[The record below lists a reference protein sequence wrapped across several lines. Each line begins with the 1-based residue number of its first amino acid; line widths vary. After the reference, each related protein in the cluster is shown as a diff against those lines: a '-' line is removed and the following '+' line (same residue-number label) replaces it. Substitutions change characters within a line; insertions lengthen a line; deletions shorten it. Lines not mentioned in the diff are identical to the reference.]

1 MLMDAAWLMWS
12 GLFSIIGLAVFTYG
26 RRQRVAAPTLIGVTL
41 MVYPYFVS
49 NTYVVVGVGALLIG
63 GLFVGSRLEGL

>member
-1 MLMDAAWLMWS
+1 MDAAWLMWS
-12 GLFSIIGLAVFTYG
+12 GLFSILGMAIFTYG
-26 RRQRVAAPTLIGVTL
+26 RRQQVAAPTLIGIAL

-49 NTYVVVGVGALLIG
+49 NTYVMVGVGVLLIG

>member
-1 MLMDAAWLMWS
+1 MDAAWLMWS

-26 RRQRVAAPTLIGVTL
+26 RRQQVAAPTLIGIAL

-49 NTYVVVGVGALLIG
+49 NTYVMVGVGVLLIG

>member
-1 MLMDAAWLMWS
+1 MHMDAAWLTWS

-26 RRQRVAAPTLIGVTL
+26 RKQRVIAPTLIGVAL

-49 NTYVVVGVGALLIG
+49 NLYAMVGVGVLLIG
-63 GLFVGSRLEGL
+63 GLFVGTRLDL